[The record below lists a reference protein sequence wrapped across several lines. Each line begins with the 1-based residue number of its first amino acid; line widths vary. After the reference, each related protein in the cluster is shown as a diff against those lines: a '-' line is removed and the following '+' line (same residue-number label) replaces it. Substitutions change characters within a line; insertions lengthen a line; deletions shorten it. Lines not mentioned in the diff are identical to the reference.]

1 MSFRNEQASDQPI
14 SADSTA
20 ATKADLKSPAD
31 CLSAG
36 GGQLSDLQWQA
47 FRYLTDELEAEE
59 IAAFEKLLQES
70 AAAGEA
76 LVAMVSLLEFLGQ
89 QSLGNEHCGQEP
101 ASHLKQSASVP
112 RQAGGSLTP
121 TGEITHLECGK
132 TSHGSPAGGQRSWA
146 WLAVAAVLS
155 GVSLF
160 GWWQLG
166 SESRR
171 DLAVAKSPDP
181 SDPLGLAT
189 EWAEVWAGRAV
200 LPEWEGFAS
209 EDERLLVEN
218 SGTRFRNAE
227 VDQPWEAIESFES
240 GEVAAANSGQEVS
253 VEELSGESDWLYAAL
268 VSLEELE
275 DWPAMGDEG
284 GT

>member
-101 ASHLKQSASVP
+101 ASRLKQSALVP

-189 EWAEVWAGRAV
+189 EWAEVWAG
-200 LPEWEGFAS
+200 PFC
-209 EDERLLVEN
+209 
-218 SGTRFRNAE
+218 
-227 VDQPWEAIESFES
+227 
-240 GEVAAANSGQEVS
+240 
-253 VEELSGESDWLYAAL
+253 LSGKDSPVKTNGCWWKIVEPGLGTLKSI
-268 VSLEELE
+268 SLGRPLSHSN
-275 DWPAMGDEG
+275 PGRSRLR
-284 GT
+284 TPVRRYR